1 MCQIKFNFWL
11 ISALSSPL
19 QYRLRAGEGRRRCGN
34 KVDSENLK
42 YSRLSDIL
50 SDNSNCQTPL
60 SQQPWAE
67 PARDSKST
75 IICCWFFLKKSIYR
89 SALWKKIM
97 ASKVACEEKSLIGTK
112 SRSLKYLFDPRRRE
126 GGRPSGGNLFVSAFL
141 SWYPDNG
148 TLLLQLS
155 WQPSPAS
162 PESPP
167 QDYRGRRGEIED
179 GEEGGYL
186 GSWLR
191 GIRILT
197 ILLTRPGGGTL
208 APGLFRNMRL
218 GLKMAD
224 IQFINIDKVWTKWVL
239 LKIPANGNLAKKNI
253 EHWESLQ
260 QSTPESALNESF
272 KTMS

>member
-75 IICCWFFLKKSIYR
+75 IICCWFFFYKKSIYR

-97 ASKVACEEKSLIGTK
+97 ASEVACEEKSLIGTK

-126 GGRPSGGNLFVSAFL
+126 GGPAAEIFLFQLFCRDIQTMGLYCCSWADNHPLPPRSHRPKITEA
-141 SWYPDNG
+141 
-148 TLLLQLS
+148 
-155 WQPSPAS
+155 
-162 PESPP
+162 
-167 QDYRGRRGEIED
+167 
-179 GEEGGYL
+179 GEE
-186 GSWLR
+186 R
-191 GIRILT
+191 
-197 ILLTRPGGGTL
+197 
-208 APGLFRNMRL
+208 
-218 GLKMAD
+218 
-224 IQFINIDKVWTKWVL
+224 
-239 LKIPANGNLAKKNI
+239 
-253 EHWESLQ
+253 
-260 QSTPESALNESF
+260 
-272 KTMS
+272 